1 MVKRTKKNTAVKKSA
16 RLCLSL
22 RERGEEVDAL
32 RSEGEGNHIETLSPV
47 LHFLKGTVR
56 GCQHLP
62 FNSFSCSQA
71 DRRIFFLFTF
81 TLTLKNSLSSPLEG
95 VTAVL

>member
-1 MVKRTKKNTAVKKSA
+1 MAKRKTAAKKSA
-16 RLCLSL
+16 RLCLGL
-22 RERGEEVDAL
+22 RERGKEVDAL
-32 RSEGEGNHIETLSPV
+32 RSEGEGNHIGTLSPV

-62 FNSFSCSQA
+62 FNSLSCSPA
-71 DRRIFFLFTF
+71 NRMIFFLFTF
-81 TLTLKNSLSSPLEG
+81 TLTLKNSLSSPLED